1 MTDEYPGLAGRVALV
16 TGASRGIGAEI
27 SRELASRG
35 VKVVLAGRDRE
46 ALSCVTDAIRGSGGQ
61 AAMALADLTNAGG
74 GRGAAPRSRGR
85 VRNCA
90 APRRL
95 RGRRW
100 SRRTAGRRGGR
111 HLAGHT
117 GAESYL
123 RLPDAPDL
131 SAANVRVG
139 RGAIVLM
146 SSSAGRHPS
155 EASAAY
161 SAAKAGL
168 APLMWRAAADGAPH
182 GVGVNTLAPSA
193 IVTERLAAQPAAVRA
208 GIAQTFP
215 LGRLGEVTDVA
226 SAALFLLSDAASW
239 ITGVTL
245 DIAGGRL
252 ML

>member
-1 MTDEYPGLAGRVALV
+1 MTDEFPGLAGRVALV

-27 SRELASRG
+27 SRELAARG
-35 VKVVLAGRDRE
+35 AKVVLTGRDRA
-46 ALSCVTDAIRGSGGQ
+46 ALSRVTDAIRGSGGE
-61 AAMALADLTNAGG
+61 AALALADLTQSDDVERLRREAEAAFGTVELLVACAGGG
-74 GRGAAPRSRGR
+74 GRGGPLADEDVDTWRATLEQNLTS
-85 VRNCA
+85 A
-90 APRRL
+90 FLTL
-95 RGRRW
+95 R
-100 SRRTAGRRGGR
+100 AF
-111 HLAGHT
+111 
-117 GAESYL
+117 
-123 RLPDAPDL
+123 LPPMCE
-131 SAANVRVG
+131 RG
-139 RGAIVLM
+139 RGAVVLL

-182 GVGVNTLAPSA
+182 GVRVNTIAPSA
-193 IVTERLAAQPAAVRA
+193 IVTERLAAQPAAVREGMA
-208 GIAQTFP
+208 RTFP

-245 DIAGGRL
+245 DVAGGRL

>member
-1 MTDEYPGLAGRVALV
+1 
-16 TGASRGIGAEI
+16 
-27 SRELASRG
+27 
-35 VKVVLAGRDRE
+35 
-46 ALSCVTDAIRGSGGQ
+46 
-61 AAMALADLTNAGG
+61 
-74 GRGAAPRSRGR
+74 
-85 VRNCA
+85 
-90 APRRL
+90 
-95 RGRRW
+95 
-100 SRRTAGRRGGR
+100 
-111 HLAGHT
+111 
-117 GAESYL
+117 
-123 RLPDAPDL
+123 
-131 SAANVRVG
+131 
-139 RGAIVLM
+139 M